1 MNNVEQTVMTFPAKP
16 EYVGVV
22 RLVVS
27 GIANRMGYTYDEIE
41 DIKIAVSEAC
51 GNAVQHAYD
60 DHQNGEV
67 KLACGVYADRLE
79 ITIEDSGKTFAD
91 DVKRQAAPV
100 EETTEIESLH
110 EGGLGLFLIEALMDD
125 VSINKDN
132 GVKVTM
138 TKLLNRDEVDQ
149 SASKISTTPSQ

>member
-1 MNNVEQTVMTFPAKP
+1 M
-16 EYVGVV
+16 
-22 RLVVS
+22 
-27 GIANRMGYTYDEIE
+27 
-41 DIKIAVSEAC
+41 
-51 GNAVQHAYD
+51 
-60 DHQNGEV
+60 
-67 KLACGVYADRLE
+67 
-79 ITIEDSGKTFAD
+79 TIEDSGKTFAD

-100 EETTEIESLH
+100 EETAEIESLH

>member
-51 GNAVQHAYD
+51 GNAVQH
-60 DHQNGEV
+60 GEV

>member
-1 MNNVEQTVMTFPAKP
+1 MSNIEQTVMTFPAKP

-27 GIANRMGYTYDEIE
+27 GIANRMGYSYDEIE

-51 GNAVQHAYD
+51 GNAVQHAYED
-60 DHQNGEV
+60 QDGEV
-67 KLACGVYADRLE
+67 KLTCGVYTDRLE
-79 ITIEDSGKTFAD
+79 MTIEDSGKTFAD

-110 EGGLGLFLIEALMDD
+110 EGGLGLFLIEALMDE

-138 TKLLNRDEVDQ
+138 TKLLTRDEVDQ

>member
-1 MNNVEQTVMTFPAKP
+1 MSNIEQTVMTFPAKP

-51 GNAVQHAYD
+51 GNAVQHAYED
-60 DHQNGEV
+60 QEGEV
-67 KLACGVYADRLE
+67 KLTCGVHEDRLE
-79 ITIEDSGKTFAD
+79 MTIEDSGKTFAD

-100 EETTEIESLH
+100 EETAEIESLH

>member
-1 MNNVEQTVMTFPAKP
+1 MSNIEQTVMTFPAKP

-51 GNAVQHAYD
+51 GNAVQHAYED
-60 DHQNGEV
+60 QEGEV
-67 KLACGVYADRLE
+67 KLTCGVHQDRLE
-79 ITIEDSGKTFAD
+79 MTIEDSGKTFAD

>member
-51 GNAVQHAYD
+51 GNAVQHAYEE
-60 DHQNGEV
+60 HQDGEV
-67 KLACGVYADRLE
+67 KLSCGVYADRLE

-91 DVKRQAAPV
+91 DVKRQATPV
-100 EETTEIESLH
+100 EETTEIESLR

>member
-1 MNNVEQTVMTFPAKP
+1 MSNVEQTVMTFPAKP

-51 GNAVQHAYD
+51 GNAVQHAYED
-60 DHQNGEV
+60 QEGEV
-67 KLACGVYADRLE
+67 KLTCGVHEDRLE
-79 ITIEDSGKTFAD
+79 MTIEDSGKTFAD
-91 DVKRQAAPV
+91 DVKRQSAPV
-100 EETTEIESLH
+100 EATAEIESLH

-125 VSINKDN
+125 VSISKDN

>member
-1 MNNVEQTVMTFPAKP
+1 MSNVEQTVMTFPAKP

-51 GNAVQHAYD
+51 GNAVQHAYED
-60 DHQNGEV
+60 QEGEV
-67 KLACGVYADRLE
+67 KITCGVHENRLE
-79 ITIEDSGKTFAD
+79 MTIEDSGKTFAD
-91 DVKRQAAPV
+91 DVKRQSAPV
-100 EETTEIESLH
+100 EATAEIESLH

-125 VSINKDN
+125 VSISKDN